1 MAGTNEVA
9 AKLASEYNITITSA
23 KELTVAVLDTV
34 VELAKTERVQV
45 GKHIFKPYTR
55 AARPGRNPKTGEALT
70 IAEKHGVKY
79 RWTGDKV
86 KAEKVAPAPEKK
98 KSKKK

>member
-1 MAGTNEVA
+1 MAGTAEVA
-9 AKLASEYNITITSA
+9 AKLAEQYNVTISSA
-23 KELTVAVLDTV
+23 KEMSVAVLDTI

-55 AARPGRNPKTGEALT
+55 AARTGRNPKTGEALT

-79 RWTGDKV
+79 KFTGDKV
-86 KAEKVAPAPEKK
+86 KPEKVAPKPEK
-98 KSKKK
+98 KSKKKK